1 MKRVRIATVWIVMCL
16 LLCGCGLFDKEQLLK
31 NETAEPTPT
40 NAVPPTGTPVPMPT
54 FEPTPEPTIEPTGE
68 PTGAPEP
75 TIEPTGEP
83 TGAPEPTLE
92 PTPEPTPEPTV
103 EPEPDEYYELVGLA
117 YVIRDGNVYS
127 EASEDSPVIGQLHKG
142 EFVAL
147 EMDDSV
153 FSSETWSIVQY
164 KSQVFGYVPVELI
177 STKIPKSRV
186 EFRTNSVAPEDWITM
201 YEHIRDKYWMSL
213 LGESLINAPADDTE
227 DAMQQYRKSFSFRE
241 GKDDHLY
248 TEFEYVP
255 FQTTKL
261 YVDYRN
267 TEVNSYV
274 VGTTA
279 DGEEVYYQELC
290 LTEEGATL
298 YDARRTAITKDG
310 QTIKE
315 YEFTL
320 KGNNRVLLFG
330 TEEKPESILA
340 YRYSDIISMDKPY
353 SRMDFFYNGETG
365 LLENAV
371 MTIAGDTEHM
381 YNTFF
386 GYRKAVENGQTV
398 YVPEL
403 MLDMMKT
410 VSDDKWTLRYG
421 VRAVPAQ

>member
-1 MKRVRIATVWIVMCL
+1 MKRVRIAAVWLVMCL
-16 LLCGCGLFDKEQLLK
+16 VLCGCSLFDKEQLVK
-31 NETAEPTPT
+31 NDTVGPTPT

-54 FEPTPEPTIEPTGE
+54 FEPSPEPTAEPTAEPTGE
-68 PTGAPEP
+68 PTGTPEP
-75 TIEPTGEP
+75 TAEPTGEP
-83 TGAPEPTLE
+83 TGTPDPE
-92 PTPEPTPEPTV
+92 
-103 EPEPDEYYELVGLA
+103 EYYELVGLA
-117 YVIRDGNVYS
+117 YVIQDGNVYS
-127 EASEDSPVIGQLHKG
+127 EASKESAVIGQLHKG

-147 EMDDSV
+147 ELDDSV
-153 FSSETWSIVQY
+153 FSSETWSIVQF

-177 STKIPKSRV
+177 STKIPTSCV
-186 EFRTNSVAPEDWITM
+186 EFRTNSVAAEDWITM
-201 YEHIRDKYWMSL
+201 YEHLRDKYWMSL
-213 LGESLINAPADDTE
+213 LGESLTDEPADDTE
-227 DAMQQYRKSFSFRE
+227 DAMRQYQKRFSFRE

-274 VGTTA
+274 IGTTA

-290 LTEEGATL
+290 LTEDGATL

-310 QTIKE
+310 ETIKE

-330 TEEKPESILA
+330 TEEKPESLLV
-340 YRYSDIISMDKPY
+340 YRYRDIISMDKPY
-353 SRMDFFYNGETG
+353 SRMDFFYNEETG

-371 MTIAGDTEHM
+371 LTIDGDTEHM

-386 GYRKAVENGQTV
+386 GYRKTVENGQTV

-421 VRAVPAQ
+421 VRTVPAQ